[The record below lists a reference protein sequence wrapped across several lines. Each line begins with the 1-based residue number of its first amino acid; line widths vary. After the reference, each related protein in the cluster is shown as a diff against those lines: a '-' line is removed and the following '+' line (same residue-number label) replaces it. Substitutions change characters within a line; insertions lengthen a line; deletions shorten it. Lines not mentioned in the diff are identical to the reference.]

1 MTYKLLSLLDVS
13 IVAFR
18 HDHIFTYTIYIST
31 FRSIYRQAMNFD
43 YASTK
48 PPSECDTNNSLH
60 FHRTVSGSSA
70 YRSAHKEKK
79 VPLTSTIII
88 AQRKAELAFCFLE
101 TIRFSNEFVQLHIPR
116 ATHVAV
122 KLRWTNES
130 QRASSCI

>member
-70 YRSAHKEKK
+70 RKK
-79 VPLTSTIII
+79 SPINEHNYHRATQGGIGFLLS
-88 AQRKAELAFCFLE
+88 RDDSFLE
-101 TIRFSNEFVQLHIPR
+101 
-116 ATHVAV
+116 
-122 KLRWTNES
+122 
-130 QRASSCI
+130 